1 MRYRRILNK
10 IGLAGSGLTRGLLC
24 FAVLSV
30 STMLAADVS
39 GIWTGQTVDRN
50 GDLQDLSFRFTWNG
64 STLTG
69 KMYGDNESTLIG
81 DASISGN
88 QIAFL
93 VTTELNGGITKFRYT
108 GTVTGDEM
116 ELVRKRVDLKVDL
129 KADTAVKDAA
139 VKDTVVKD
147 PAAKEEAAKA
157 AQPQHL
163 RLKRIA

>member
-1 MRYRRILNK
+1 MRHRRILNK
-10 IGLAGSGLTRGLLC
+10 LRLAGTRLACGFFC
-24 FAVLSV
+24 FAILSV
-30 STMLAADVS
+30 STVLAADVS

-50 GDLQDLSFRFTWNG
+50 GDPQDLSFRFTWKGN
-64 STLTG
+64 TLTG
-69 KMYGDNESTLIG
+69 KMYGDNESTLIA

-88 QIAFL
+88 QIAFM

-129 KADTAVKDAA
+129 KTDTAAKDAVA
-139 VKDTVVKD
+139 KDVVVKD
-147 PAAKEEAAKA
+147 PAAKEAAAKA
-157 AQPQHL
+157 AQPQQL